1 MLPRQAGEPWSP
13 LNAWATV
20 EELADLAAEGLTEA
34 QIVRGRVQYFGLG
47 DKRPRRGFDKNEPP
61 VFTADE
67 IKGKRRDA

>member
-20 EELADLAAEGLTEA
+20 EELADLAAA
-34 QIVRGRVQYFGLG
+34 QPGRIVREHVRYFGLG